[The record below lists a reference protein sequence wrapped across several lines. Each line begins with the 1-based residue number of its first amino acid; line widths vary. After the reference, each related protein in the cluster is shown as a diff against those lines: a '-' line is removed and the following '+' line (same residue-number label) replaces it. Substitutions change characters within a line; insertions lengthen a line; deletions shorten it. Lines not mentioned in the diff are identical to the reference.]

1 MSSSS
6 ADNAIRDASAAA
18 TAASAAAAA
27 AAAAVSSVV
36 AWQQMAP
43 GGGFQQQTVNYGQ
56 PQYGQQYDQQN
67 YQQLQQQQ
75 AQAQQQAQYDQHY
88 GAGAIPLATAVL
100 TPLGHQPQQT
110 YPAAYPAPVAY
121 SHMTMAGAAGATV
134 VAPPQYAPMGYTMP
148 DMPAQRKQPAPGR
161 AGGPRVQVKVPWTHE
176 EDLKVLDG
184 VSRYGQ
190 SWAKIAR
197 DLPESRTDDA
207 VRNRWHRLMSEQRR
221 HESLVAVSNGAGEV
235 AGEEVE
241 EEPEPEEDDA
251 SSLPPKKRRAMKGTK
266 VSPKPRPRT
275 ENNCEAAGGAYLGA
289 GSKNGD
295 MWTPEEDNIID
306 MAVRMQGLTWK
317 AIAKLLPGRTE
328 SGCRNRWVRN
338 QERAFAAAG
347 MNVQVHTPRTACTS
361 CAACTF
367 CAPCAPCTPCPPC

>member
-100 TPLGHQPQQT
+100 TPLGNQPQQT

-134 VAPPQYAPMGYTMP
+134 VAPPQYAPMGYTLP
-148 DMPAQRKQPAPGR
+148 EMPAQRQQPAPGR
-161 AGGPRVQVKVPWTHE
+161 ACR
-176 EDLKVLDG
+176 
-184 VSRYGQ
+184 SRC
-190 SWAKIAR
+190 R
-197 DLPESRTDDA
+197 
-207 VRNRWHRLMSEQRR
+207 
-221 HESLVAVSNGAGEV
+221 
-235 AGEEVE
+235 
-241 EEPEPEEDDA
+241 
-251 SSLPPKKRRAMKGTK
+251 
-266 VSPKPRPRT
+266 
-275 ENNCEAAGGAYLGA
+275 
-289 GSKNGD
+289 
-295 MWTPEEDNIID
+295 
-306 MAVRMQGLTWK
+306 
-317 AIAKLLPGRTE
+317 GRT
-328 SGCRNRWVRN
+328 R
-338 QERAFAAAG
+338 
-347 MNVQVHTPRTACTS
+347 RTSRCSTA
-361 CAACTF
+361 
-367 CAPCAPCTPCPPC
+367 